1 MTLTDCQIF
10 SMVAQ
15 LGTFAAA
22 AEQLHLTPSAISHAV
37 SGMEAECGFL
47 LFTRTKSGVKMTAA
61 GEAILP
67 AIRQMTASS
76 ESLNQSI
83 AQVNGT
89 HKGVLRV
96 GVFNSACVTWMP
108 QLLPPFRKEFPGID
122 VQIYQGSYAD
132 IANWLKTGAVEMG
145 FLSNS
150 SAIGFDFEPLYDDTL
165 ICLAPADYQPKR
177 PGCIHANELQGQP
190 FVSQL
195 SDVDAD
201 IQSYFRINALQVN
214 SRSYIADDQSMIA
227 MVSCGQGLAIMP
239 ELMFKHGADY
249 CGCQVLRLEPVAKR
263 SIGVACLAKS
273 GLSPAGKQF
282 LNHLRRYSK
291 TMAMV
296 E

>member
-108 QLLPPFRKEFPGID
+108 QVLPPFRKEFPGID
-122 VQIYQGSYAD
+122 VQIFQGSYAD
-132 IANWLKTGAVEMG
+132 IANWLKTGAVELG

-150 SAIGFDFEPLYDDTL
+150 SATGFDFEPLYDDTL

-177 PGCIHANELQGQP
+177 PGFIRADELQGQP

-263 SIGVACLAKS
+263 SIGAACLAQS

-282 LNHLRRYSK
+282 LQHLRSFSQ
-291 TMAMV
+291 TLSQ
-296 E
+296 

>member
-1 MTLTDCQIF
+1 MTLFSYEIF
-10 SMVAQ
+10 DAVARQ
-15 LGTFAAA
+15 GSFNKAAQ
-22 AEQLHLTPSAISHAV
+22 QLHLTPSAISHAV

-108 QLLPPFRKEFPGID
+108 ELLPPFREEFPGID

-282 LNHLRRYSK
+282 LNHLRRYSR
-291 TMAMV
+291 TMA

>member
-47 LFTRTKSGVKMTAA
+47 LFTRTKNGVKMTAA

-96 GVFNSACVTWMP
+96 GVFNSA
-108 QLLPPFRKEFPGID
+108 
-122 VQIYQGSYAD
+122 
-132 IANWLKTGAVEMG
+132 
-145 FLSNS
+145 
-150 SAIGFDFEPLYDDTL
+150 
-165 ICLAPADYQPKR
+165 
-177 PGCIHANELQGQP
+177 
-190 FVSQL
+190 
-195 SDVDAD
+195 
-201 IQSYFRINALQVN
+201 
-214 SRSYIADDQSMIA
+214 
-227 MVSCGQGLAIMP
+227 
-239 ELMFKHGADY
+239 
-249 CGCQVLRLEPVAKR
+249 
-263 SIGVACLAKS
+263 
-273 GLSPAGKQF
+273 
-282 LNHLRRYSK
+282 
-291 TMAMV
+291 
-296 E
+296 

>member
-89 HKGVLRV
+89 H
-96 GVFNSACVTWMP
+96 
-108 QLLPPFRKEFPGID
+108 
-122 VQIYQGSYAD
+122 
-132 IANWLKTGAVEMG
+132 
-145 FLSNS
+145 
-150 SAIGFDFEPLYDDTL
+150 
-165 ICLAPADYQPKR
+165 
-177 PGCIHANELQGQP
+177 
-190 FVSQL
+190 
-195 SDVDAD
+195 
-201 IQSYFRINALQVN
+201 
-214 SRSYIADDQSMIA
+214 RS
-227 MVSCGQGLAIMP
+227 
-239 ELMFKHGADY
+239 E
-249 CGCQVLRLEPVAKR
+249 E
-263 SIGVACLAKS
+263 
-273 GLSPAGKQF
+273 
-282 LNHLRRYSK
+282 RR
-291 TMAMV
+291 
-296 E
+296 